1 MSSDRKLVPFDR
13 SRRRPDPARVQEFA
27 ATARRLLYER
37 ETSSDLVARTLRD
50 TPRAEWPGLAS
61 RPEMQTSGALELLGE
76 QVDTR
81 LDREPAAALA
91 IAELATAIADALPAD
106 AYPRI
111 VLAQSRSH
119 AWKDR
124 GQALCYLSRYDD
136 ALRALD
142 RAEAA
147 LAPFGTLAHDLAI
160 VRFVRATVLQ
170 HRREFDL
177 AETLLVECHRVFND
191 HGDEVRLAK
200 STLALGNLRVRRGD
214 YRAARE
220 VLGPLL
226 RNGDPLLEATVRL
239 TLGWCALHLDDYE
252 DALAYFSDSAQ
263 TFTLLGRNLSALKA
277 SCSVGSALLRL
288 GNLDGAIAQLES
300 AREQFLNERLVEEAG
315 LAGLEVVE
323 ARLLRHEIQKA
334 KLLAAQLVT
343 EFNDAGLNRRAIAA
357 LAYLTDAIA
366 TSKATPETARGVH
379 DYIVALRLDP
389 SLDFAAIN

>member
-37 ETSSDLVARTLRD
+37 ETSSDLVARILRD

-177 AETLLVECHRVFND
+177 AETLLVECRRVFDD
-191 HGDEVRLAK
+191 HGDEQRLAK
-200 STLALGNLRVRRGD
+200 SMLALGNLRVRRGD

-226 RNGDPLLEATVRL
+226 RNGDPLLEAKVRL
-239 TLGWCALHLDDYE
+239 ALGWCALHLNDSKN
-252 DALAYFSDSAQ
+252 ALAYFSEADEGFSI
-263 TFTLLGRNLSALKA
+263 LGHDLEALRA
-277 SCSVGSALLRL
+277 TYGAGSALLRL
-288 GNLDGAIAQLES
+288 GSLPEALGRLRS
-300 AREQFLNERLVEEAG
+300 ARERFMRRGLVEEAG
-315 LAGLEVVE
+315 LCGLEIVE
-323 ARLLRHEIQKA
+323 THMLLDEGDAAKTLAAALVQEFTRA
-334 KLLAAQLVT
+334 KL
-343 EFNDAGLNRRAIAA
+343 DRRAVAA
-357 LAYLTDAIA
+357 LAYLNEAMA
-366 TSKATPETARGVH
+366 ASSATPEIVRDIHA
-379 DYIVALRLDP
+379 YISALRYDTTRE
-389 SLDFAAIN
+389 SACTN